1 MLDLSGALRGA
12 GETPPRQ
19 LAVCRR
25 NQQVEGIEIEFNHK
39 LTHRRN
45 WVFRSVG
52 AVILS

>member
-25 NQQVEGIEIEFNHK
+25 NQQVEGIEIEFNYK
-39 LTHRRN
+39 LSEHIDEIG
-45 WVFRSVG
+45 SS
-52 AVILS
+52 APLALSS